1 MLLEALLIRHTSSV
15 RSLSPGTSGSGWP
28 PLTPIERQCT
38 NVTRVAHIT
47 PVVGVRTSYTRSPIL
62 GDMAAL
68 MSVSQTELQRAPNR
82 AAVDVPDQLGS
93 ASLVRLL
100 T

>member
-1 MLLEALLIRHTSSV
+1 LLADHGARF
-15 RSLSPGTSGSGWP
+15 
-28 PLTPIERQCT
+28 
-38 NVTRVAHIT
+38 
-47 PVVGVRTSYTRSPIL
+47 

-82 AAVDVPDQLGS
+82 AAVDVPAQLGS